1 MPRHLLSQR
10 QSRPSPSSLLSS
22 PQLGVSRNFFDR
34 EWEGDRR
41 LKNVSMLLE
50 FVPSRGKL
58 EPRPTPALS
67 SLSSEQRGSLTS
79 TVYLLGYPGM
89 TMPLIVTSIG
99 SALTIS
105 TALVMITV
113 VAAVATVFVF
123 FAGTRSGALT
133 VGNANG

>member
-67 SLSSEQRGSLTS
+67 SLSSEQRGSLLRALR
-79 TVYLLGYPGM
+79 LLGAG
-89 TMPLIVTSIG
+89 G
-99 SALTIS
+99 SA
-105 TALVMITV
+105 
-113 VAAVATVFVF
+113 
-123 FAGTRSGALT
+123 G
-133 VGNANG
+133 